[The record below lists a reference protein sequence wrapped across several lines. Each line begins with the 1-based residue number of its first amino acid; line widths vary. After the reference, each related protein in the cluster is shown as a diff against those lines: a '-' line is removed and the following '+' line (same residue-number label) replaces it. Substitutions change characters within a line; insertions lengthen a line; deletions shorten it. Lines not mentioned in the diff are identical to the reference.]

1 MLEEAVGPAGKVGG
15 FGPAWREGSV
25 IEPRRWFWRN
35 SRGASGVI
43 EVCRELRDG
52 DEVLGGRTLPAGLPL
67 GDSLGLLAPELAASP
82 PFTGVEDMAEGVEGG
97 NAARLSADIM
107 DVRRQE
113 RVATI
118 LDNHVEQKYRPLS
131 NPVTLPDTNHPPFPV
146 VSSLLLLLP
155 QSHKP
160 IHALTLSRL
169 STATLSVTL
178 RRPCSHPAQLSSP
191 NPKDVMSV
199 QARLR

>member
-1 MLEEAVGPAGKVGG
+1 MLEEAVGPAEKVGG

-67 GDSLGLLAPELAASP
+67 GDSLGLLAPELGASP
-82 PFTGVEDMAEGVEGG
+82 PFTGVEDMAEDVEGG
-97 NAARLSADIM
+97 NAARLSTDIM

-131 NPVTLPDTNHPPFPV
+131 NPVTLPDTNHSPFPV

-155 QSHKP
+155 QSHKTYSCPHSLTP
-160 IHALTLSRL
+160 IDCYAIRDPASPLQPSR
-169 STATLSVTL
+169 TAQDTQAE
-178 RRPCSHPAQLSSP
+178 RRH
-191 NPKDVMSV
+191 V
-199 QARLR
+199 QGRLR